1 MLVDREKEKIETEQN
16 KHFLEEYLY
25 ERGLSTQITENPR
38 YDSILWKLS
47 NLIRKS
53 GFKAYTDDAKELI
66 NNIVEIDETESI
78 IMLEGLNKEG
88 NLITSKYYIDI
99 EDEQLKRTRM
109 ETARGVSEPVL
120 VESSVYN
127 NDGIEVLREIKQKN
141 DDLIRFERI
150 TRLEN
155 RIDMIKV
162 ERVEQR
168 ASGTIQKLAD
178 IYQIRCFQV
187 GIEDIEPDM
196 EEVDPLNVMRFD
208 ILGVPKI
215 YDNLSLDELRALSNS
230 AGKVM
235 PLPEQ
240 YREQKL
246 EEYKRLNKDYCRTR
260 AFEKGIAKMLVV
272 KNIDSKGKGEC

>member
-53 GFKAYTDDAKELI
+53 GFKSYTDKAKELI
-66 NNIVEIDETESI
+66 NNIVQIDEAKSI

-88 NLITSKYYIDI
+88 NLITSKYYIDS
-99 EDEQLKRTRM
+99 EDEQLKRTKL
-109 ETARGVSEPVL
+109 ETVRGSDKPL
-120 VESSVYN
+120 YVESSVYN
-127 NDGIEVLREIKQKN
+127 DDGIEIMKETHQRT

-155 RIDMIKV
+155 RIDVIKI
-162 ERVEQR
+162 ERAEQ
-168 ASGTIQKLAD
+168 SVGGEITKLAD
-178 IYQIRCFQV
+178 MYKSRFFHV
-187 GIEDIEPDM
+187 GIEDIEPEM
-196 EEVDPLNVMRFD
+196 EEIDPLNVMRFD
-208 ILGVPKI
+208 ILGMPPI
-215 YDNLSLDELRALSNS
+215 YTDVSLEELSTLKDNDGR
-230 AGKVM
+230 VM

-240 YREQKL
+240 CRQQKL
-246 EEYKRLNKDYCRTR
+246 EEYKRLNRDYSRTR
-260 AFEKGIAKMLVV
+260 AFEKGIAKMLIV
-272 KNIDSKGKGEC
+272 KDRDLKQQGE